1 MMNCRVSP
9 TVSQIEKALL
19 EAFAEKNGFT
29 GIRHFTDDGISGTT
43 FDRPGLQA
51 LIAEIKQGNIGTVI
65 VKDNSRI
72 GRNYIDRKF

>member
-1 MMNCRVSP
+1 MPDCFYAHKYLKTEGPSLC
-9 TVSQIEKALL
+9 THFKKALL

-51 LIAEIKQGNIGTVI
+51 LLAEVEQAL
-65 VKDNSRI
+65 
-72 GRNYIDRKF
+72 